1 MMLVAATSKTP
12 FYIAGSLFVIWAV
25 VVSLIGINRA
35 NFPPGVLGQRVII
48 AISAALATLAIA
60 MAIATA

>member
-12 FYIAGSLFVIWAV
+12 FYIAGSVFVIWAV
-25 VVSLIGINRA
+25 VVSIFGINRA
-35 NFPPGVLGQRVII
+35 NFPPGTVGQRVVILVS
-48 AISAALATLAIA
+48 AVLAALAIG

>member
-12 FYIAGSLFVIWAV
+12 FYIAGVVFVLWAV
-25 VVSLIGINRA
+25 VISVIGINRA
-35 NFPPGVLGQRVII
+35 NFPPGATGQRVVILLS
-48 AISAALATLAIA
+48 AVLAALTIA

>member
-12 FYIAGSLFVIWAV
+12 FYIAGIVFVLWAV
-25 VVSLIGINRA
+25 VISLIGINRA
-35 NFPPGVLGQRVII
+35 NFPPAAAGQRLII
-48 AISAALATLAIA
+48 VVSVVLAALAVG